1 MELGLNVLFASIQII
16 FAILVLMILILAT
29 LAIRSW
35 SKGNNLISRFADEN
49 KFHSMTIVLPTWNE
63 EILILSKLKDIL
75 IQDYPKNLLE
85 VIIIDAGS
93 SDSTLKIVNN
103 WKNNYDFSS
112 GLKFKLIEEGKR
124 MGKSVSINRAFS
136 EADESSEILMM
147 SDIDCRL
154 SPGTLKSIS
163 DNFLDPSIGAVTARQ
178 ILLNRDFSALTKYES
193 NYRDFYT
200 KIRIAES
207 KLDSTPIFH
216 GECSA
221 YRRSSIEGYKIVEN
235 SNADD
240 SQMAVITRIAGYKA
254 IYDENITFYEMAP
267 PDSKSSRIQK
277 IRRAQGLSRHFWR
290 NKNLLF
296 SREIGNFRRIISL
309 EFSLH
314 IFLPWFVI
322 LGFISGFCHIGSI
335 IFLDYYS
342 HEVWK
347 FYLFE
352 QILLLIDITVI
363 TLLLF
368 GRLNINFPLST
379 TVYAFYQYMIILFIS
394 QIRILSGNS
403 LHLWQ
408 QVSEV
413 RESLRD
419 YDENI
424 KK

>member
-85 VIIIDAGS
+85 VIVIDAGS